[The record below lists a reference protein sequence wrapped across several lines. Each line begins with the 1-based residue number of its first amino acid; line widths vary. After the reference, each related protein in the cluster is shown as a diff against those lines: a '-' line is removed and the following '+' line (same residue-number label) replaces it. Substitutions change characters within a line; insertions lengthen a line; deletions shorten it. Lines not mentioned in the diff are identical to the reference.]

1 MKKLSIFI
9 AMLALYTGVNAQDAS
24 TPAKSSDN
32 STMSN
37 GFIGLLGGSSI
48 SMGNWTHTSYITGD
62 AGKWLSDNPDNLS
75 AGFAGNGSTFG
86 VEGAWYFCKYVGI
99 GGQVSYSHYV
109 FKGLDSLSSGYDASF
124 DVDQIT
130 TTVSGGYDIWN
141 FMTGLY
147 LRFPCSDKLDV
158 TAKLLGGFT
167 SATTPQIVVDVYDGG
182 VDDGVFTQ
190 QRCTANSFGY
200 MAGLG
205 ISYKLNNW
213 LGLNLQGIYAS
224 SEPDFMIDNTNRNN
238 TIGRL
243 ITEYKQP
250 LTNFNICLGVTYL
263 IGNK

>member
-9 AMLALYTGVNAQDAS
+9 LMLALYSGIKAQDAS
-24 TPAKSSDN
+24 TPAKSPDN

-37 GFIGLLGGSSI
+37 GFIGLLGGYSI
-48 SMGNWTHTSYITGD
+48 STGNWTHTSYITGD
-62 AGKWLSDNPDNLS
+62 AGKWLSDNLS
-75 AGFAGNGSTFG
+75 AGFADNGSTFG
-86 VEGAWYFCKYVGI
+86 IEGGWYFCKYVGI
-99 GGQVSYSHYV
+99 GGLVSYSHYA
-109 FKGLDSLSSGYDASF
+109 FKGLDSISAGYDASF

-130 TTVSGGYDIWN
+130 TTVSGGYDILN

-147 LRFPCSDKLDV
+147 FRFPCSDKLAV

-167 SATTPQIVVDVYDGG
+167 SATTPQIAVAVEDGG
-182 VDDGVFTQ
+182 VEDGTFTQ

-205 ISYKLNNW
+205 VSYKLNNW

-224 SEPDFMIDNTNRNN
+224 SEPDFLIDNTNRNN
-238 TIGRL
+238 SIGRL

-263 IGNK
+263 IGK